1 MKSNEKIASRS
12 WRRPLLPTTTLAVV
26 VVKIMVILSVLA
38 VSNAFVLPSSTGT
51 TSRIAPIQQQQQAR
65 LPPQHKSLFPPS
77 TATSTSTTTRTQ
89 LFYIPGIEV
98 SDVVYDSVSTAFD
111 AWEWTNAIGAPAALV
126 AGAVLVT
133 LSETRETTAPRK
145 ADSRRTRF
153 LKLSMRFLLLT
164 SFALEVV
171 SIFTATITGT
181 VLLGQSEAT
190 VARKMIGYDAPLQLM
205 KHHHEYV
212 L

>member
-1 MKSNEKIASRS
+1 
-12 WRRPLLPTTTLAVV
+12 
-26 VVKIMVILSVLA
+26 MVILSILA
-38 VSNAFVLPSSTGT
+38 VSNAFVLPSSTST
-51 TSRIAPIQQQQQAR
+51 TCRIVPKLQQQAR
-65 LPPQHKSLFPPS
+65 SPPQRKSLFPPS
-77 TATSTSTTTRTQ
+77 TTAASTITTTTSTTSTTQ

-145 ADSRRTRF
+145 ADSRRTRI

-164 SFALEVV
+164 SFAFEVV

-212 L
+212 IPVVSCTSVPAWFEHVD

>member
-1 MKSNEKIASRS
+1 MKPILGSAGRPTPHVSKSKAANVLMVTIA
-12 WRRPLLPTTTLAVV
+12 LGGIA
-26 VVKIMVILSVLA
+26 M
-38 VSNAFVLPSSTGT
+38 SNAFVHPRMSPIISHHKLIRQPSQGM
-51 TSRIAPIQQQQQAR
+51 IQP
-65 LPPQHKSLFPPS
+65 L
-77 TATSTSTTTRTQ
+77 STSTTSGVASTTR
-89 LFYIPGIEV
+89 LAYIPGIEV
-98 SDVVYDSVSTAFD
+98 SDVTYDSVSTAFD

-133 LSETRETTAPRK
+133 LSETRENTAPRK
-145 ADSRRTRF
+145 TDTRRTRF

-181 VLLGQSEAT
+181 VLLGQSEHASI
-190 VARKMIGYDAPLQLM
+190 ARKMIGYDAPLQLM

-212 L
+212 LIRILATRL